1 MSEKDDVDIEDPP
14 FEVGDKDAVVEDK
27 DAVVDDV
34 HVEHDE
40 FDPMD
45 VDETEDIELDDE
57 DFDDVDFEE
66 EDDGPAVATAR
77 RDLNL
82 AVNTVLNQQ
91 VNSLART
98 ELDVAEARAHLNSH
112 RLRKALKTVLRAEKA
127 LEDLKES
134 VLHLRRS
141 MALLHR
147 LLKEKSHV
155 SHSEVEHILLRL
167 RDATSAAEAGEVGTA
182 AGEVEGLVDDLIG
195 GDTSTLNPFLFRH
208 FWLGIDTR
216 WPAGG
221 DMGVMIVRI
230 INDGP
235 ITLPMMRMYP
245 PVPEGWTSDPELIDV
260 PSIAPGGNLPVR
272 FEITADRRYGADE
285 IPLARKLA
293 LAVGYEMRSG
303 DIVCTVRAQNR
314 SMEPLVDVLID
325 PWFPPG
331 YTSDALPMVPRLE
344 PDEVAHI
351 RIPLRIDIGGPRDGP
366 SSNSTP
372 GRRGGKKHTT

>member
-1 MSEKDDVDIEDPP
+1 MSEEDKIDIEEAP
-14 FEVGDKDAVVEDK
+14 FEVGDKDAVHDDVPMEHKEEDHMDEVAVED
-27 DAVVDDV
+27 DAL
-34 HVEHDE
+34 E
-40 FDPMD
+40 
-45 VDETEDIELDDE
+45 DE
-57 DFDDVDFEE
+57 DLDDVDFEE
-66 EDDGPAVATAR
+66 EGDGPAVATAR

-98 ELDVAEARAHLNSH
+98 ELDVAEARAHLNHH

-127 LEDLKES
+127 LEELKES

-235 ITLPMMRMYP
+235 ITLPMMRMHP

-331 YTSDALPMVPRLE
+331 YTSDALPMLPRLE

-351 RIPLRIDIGGPRDGP
+351 RMPLRIDIGGPRDGP

>member
-1 MSEKDDVDIEDPP
+1 M
-14 FEVGDKDAVVEDK
+14 
-27 DAVVDDV
+27 
-34 HVEHDE
+34 
-40 FDPMD
+40 
-45 VDETEDIELDDE
+45 
-57 DFDDVDFEE
+57 
-66 EDDGPAVATAR
+66 
-77 RDLNL
+77 LNR
-82 AVNTVLNQQ
+82 Q

-98 ELDVAEARAHLNSH
+98 ELDVAEARSHLNSH
-112 RLRKALKTVLRAEKA
+112 RLRRALKTVLRAEKA

-167 RDATSAAEAGEVGTA
+167 RDATGAAEAGEVGVA

-235 ITLPMMRMYP
+235 ITLPMMRMHP
-245 PVPEGWTSDPELIDV
+245 PVPAGWTSDPELIDV

-293 LAVGYEMRSG
+293 LTVGYEMRSG

-325 PWFPPG
+325 PWYPPG
-331 YTSDALPMVPRLE
+331 YTSDALPMLPRLE
-344 PDEVAHI
+344 PDEVANI
-351 RIPLRIDIGGPRDGP
+351 RIPLRIDIGGPREGP
-366 SSNSTP
+366 SSNSTSA
-372 GRRGGKKHTT
+372 RRGGKKHTT